1 MRIRLYDVTRITRT
15 GLVPHSAI
23 DAEDGAITAVYDTLP
38 AEEPGVRSV
47 DAKGAY
53 AAPGFI
59 DIHLHGGGG
68 VEFMDATPER
78 IRAGCAAHARHG
90 TTTLLPTTLAASPEL
105 TLRMIRAVRQAQAA
119 TTECTIAGV
128 HLEGP
133 FLSPAQSGAQSP
145 DALSLPTSGLWDR
158 LLDEWPGGVRIM
170 GAAPELP
177 GAMALGETLRAR
189 GVVASIAHSDAD
201 YETCRRALACG
212 FTDITH
218 IYSGCSMVHRK
229 NGYRFGGVVEAGL
242 LEDAFTVQVIA
253 DGKHLPPELLR
264 LIVKCKGADRI
275 SLITDALFAAGSD
288 LPDGSVLRQANGMET
303 VLEDGVMKLPDRQAF
318 AGSVATMDRL
328 VRNMVHLAGVPLW
341 DAVAMATATPARVIG
356 LADRKGSLA
365 PGFDADI
372 VLMSCEYSPAALLA
386 KQLDNAGVKVALLG
400 LGGVSNPALIE
411 LAGDSAEGIM
421 CTSAFDPT
429 NPDEGVQNFVKE
441 YSEKFSINP
450 NDVAAWSYETINAI
464 AQAYEGGATKD
475 NLMDWMREN
484 TDYTGPTGGIKFDDK
499 GENVKAKT
507 YILKVID
514 GVYTLIG

>member
-145 DALSLPTSGLWDR
+145 DALSLP
-158 LLDEWPGGVRIM
+158 
-170 GAAPELP
+170 
-177 GAMALGETLRAR
+177 GAMALGEALRAR

-372 VLMSCEYSPAALLA
+372 VLMD
-386 KQLDNAGVKVALLG
+386 KQL
-400 LGGVSNPALIE
+400 
-411 LAGDSAEGIM
+411 
-421 CTSAFDPT
+421 
-429 NPDEGVQNFVKE
+429 
-441 YSEKFSINP
+441 
-450 NDVAAWSYETINAI
+450 
-464 AQAYEGGATKD
+464 
-475 NLMDWMREN
+475 
-484 TDYTGPTGGIKFDDK
+484 
-499 GENVKAKT
+499 NVKA
-507 YILKVID
+507 VMAR
-514 GVYTLIG
+514 GQFVE

>member
-1 MRIRLYDVTRITRT
+1 MRTRFCDITRVTRT

-23 DAEDGAITAVYDTLP
+23 DVDGGVIAAVYDTTPP
-38 AEEPGVRSV
+38 ASADVQSI

-53 AAPGFI
+53 AVPGFV

-68 VEFMDATPER
+68 VEFMNAGPEE

-90 TTTLLPTTLAASPEL
+90 TTTLLPTTLAAPEEM
-105 TLRMIRAVRQAQAA
+105 TLRMIRAVRQAQKD

-145 DALSLPTSGLWDR
+145 DALAQPAPALWKR
-158 LLDEWPGGVRIM
+158 LLDEWPDGVRVM

-177 GAMALGETLRAR
+177 GAMALGDALRER
-189 GVVASIAHSDAD
+189 GVLASIAHSDAE
-201 YETCRRALACG
+201 YETCRRALEHG
-212 FTDITH
+212 FSDITH

-253 DGKHLPPELLR
+253 DGRHLPPELLR
-264 LIVKCKGADRI
+264 LIYKCKGPDKI

-288 LPDGSVLRQANGMET
+288 LPDGTVLQQANGMET
-303 VLEDGVMKLPDRQAF
+303 ILEDGVMKLPDRQAF

-328 VRNMVHLAGVPLW
+328 VRNMVRLAGIPLW
-341 DAVAMATATPARVIG
+341 DAVTMATATPARLIG

-372 VLMSCEYSPAALLA
+372 VWMDDHLDVKAVMSC
-386 KQLDNAGVKVALLG
+386 GRC
-400 LGGVSNPALIE
+400 IE
-411 LAGDSAEGIM
+411 NKL
-421 CTSAFDPT
+421 
-429 NPDEGVQNFVKE
+429 
-441 YSEKFSINP
+441 
-450 NDVAAWSYETINAI
+450 
-464 AQAYEGGATKD
+464 
-475 NLMDWMREN
+475 
-484 TDYTGPTGGIKFDDK
+484 
-499 GENVKAKT
+499 
-507 YILKVID
+507 
-514 GVYTLIG
+514 

>member
-1 MRIRLYDVTRITRT
+1 MFDLEHGFCEKDLCTDGSVFAGTSSDGEIVDASGCYVIP
-15 GLVPHSAI
+15 GLVDVHFHGCVG
-23 DAEDGAITAVYDTLP
+23 EDF
-38 AEEPGVRSV
+38 S
-47 DAKGAY
+47 
-53 AAPGFI
+53 
-59 DIHLHGGGG
+59 
-68 VEFMDATPER
+68 DATPEGLQAMADYELSEGVAY
-78 IRAGCAAHARHG
+78 ICPAGMTLGEDQLSLICKNAAAHKEKNNGGA
-90 TTTLLPTTLAASPEL
+90 EL
-105 TLRMIRAVRQAQAA
+105 V
-119 TTECTIAGV
+119 GV

-177 GAMALGETLRAR
+177 GAMALGEALRAR

-372 VLMSCEYSPAALLA
+372 VLMD
-386 KQLDNAGVKVALLG
+386 KQL
-400 LGGVSNPALIE
+400 
-411 LAGDSAEGIM
+411 
-421 CTSAFDPT
+421 
-429 NPDEGVQNFVKE
+429 
-441 YSEKFSINP
+441 
-450 NDVAAWSYETINAI
+450 
-464 AQAYEGGATKD
+464 
-475 NLMDWMREN
+475 
-484 TDYTGPTGGIKFDDK
+484 
-499 GENVKAKT
+499 NVKA
-507 YILKVID
+507 VMAR
-514 GVYTLIG
+514 GQFVE

>member
-177 GAMALGETLRAR
+177 GAMALGEALRAR

-242 LEDAFTVQVIA
+242 LEEVRQLLSA
-253 DGKHLPPELLR
+253 GLPRNATAMQAIGYKE
-264 LIVKCKGADRI
+264 
-275 SLITDALFAAGSD
+275 FAAA
-288 LPDGSVLRQANGMET
+288 LRGE
-303 VLEDGVMKLPDRQAF
+303 E
-318 AGSVATMDRL
+318 
-328 VRNMVHLAGVPLW
+328 PLS
-341 DAVAMATATPARVIG
+341 DAVAAVKLRSRQYAKRQLTWLRRNPDIHWILWGEEPNFPQGLQNAT
-356 LADRKGSLA
+356 
-365 PGFDADI
+365 
-372 VLMSCEYSPAALLA
+372 EYLTA
-386 KQLDNAGVKVALLG
+386 LG
-400 LGGVSNPALIE
+400 L
-411 LAGDSAEGIM
+411 
-421 CTSAFDPT
+421 
-429 NPDEGVQNFVKE
+429 
-441 YSEKFSINP
+441 
-450 NDVAAWSYETINAI
+450 
-464 AQAYEGGATKD
+464 
-475 NLMDWMREN
+475 R
-484 TDYTGPTGGIKFDDK
+484 
-499 GENVKAKT
+499 
-507 YILKVID
+507 
-514 GVYTLIG
+514 

>member
-1 MRIRLYDVTRITRT
+1 MSTTLLRGGRLVQDGCITRCDILLR
-15 GLVPHSAI
+15 GKAV
-23 DAEDGAITAVYDTLP
+23 DAVLPPDSGAAADFVYDL
-38 AEEPGVRSV
+38 AGLYVS
-47 DAKGAY
+47 A
-53 AAPGFI
+53 GFI
-59 DIHLHGGGG
+59 DIHVHGGGG
-68 VEFMDATPER
+68 HDFMDGTPE
-78 IRAGCAAHARHG
+78 AYHGASALHLRHG
-90 TTTLLPTTLAASPEL
+90 TTAMVPTTLAASKEEL
-105 TLRMIRAVRQAQAA
+105 LRSFSVFERCRDGFADGAKLLGLHI
-119 TTECTIAGV
+119 
-128 HLEGP
+128 EGP
-133 FLSPAQSGAQSP
+133 YIAKSQCGAQDPRFIREP
-145 DALSLPTSGLWDR
+145 DPAEYNE
-158 LLDEWPGGVRIM
+158 LLDACPHILRWTI
-170 GAAPELP
+170 APELP
-177 GAMALGETLRAR
+177 GAMALGEALRAR

-372 VLMSCEYSPAALLA
+372 VLMD
-386 KQLDNAGVKVALLG
+386 KQL
-400 LGGVSNPALIE
+400 
-411 LAGDSAEGIM
+411 
-421 CTSAFDPT
+421 
-429 NPDEGVQNFVKE
+429 
-441 YSEKFSINP
+441 
-450 NDVAAWSYETINAI
+450 
-464 AQAYEGGATKD
+464 
-475 NLMDWMREN
+475 
-484 TDYTGPTGGIKFDDK
+484 
-499 GENVKAKT
+499 NVKA
-507 YILKVID
+507 VMAR
-514 GVYTLIG
+514 GQFVE